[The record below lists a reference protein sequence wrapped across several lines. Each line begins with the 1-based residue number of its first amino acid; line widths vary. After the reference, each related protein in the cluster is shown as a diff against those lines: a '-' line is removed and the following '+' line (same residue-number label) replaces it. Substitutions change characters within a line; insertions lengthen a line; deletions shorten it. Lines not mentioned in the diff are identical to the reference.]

1 MKRFI
6 ALSLLVTV
14 FINYSC
20 KKETPGYVDEGA
32 SFDAVLPVATVDSGD
47 SVLFDLSGNP
57 DVISFYSGEQGH
69 NYDFRDRTQL
79 SGGRLN
85 VKFQLRVQNVLPD
98 SIDVM
103 LSNDFTGIYDSAN
116 VANAHWK
123 NMNSFFVFPDSNA
136 ALSTFYPS
144 GPYDSVFAD
153 ITDSI
158 IPATPCY
165 FAFRYKNLDPS
176 SIIWSVGKLGMYNIF
191 TSGEAN
197 ATVIDSNQITS
208 GSFAGVA
215 LGDSVMRWSTSSTY
229 LKMFNSSFAPLD
241 GEQWYISRPL
251 NPSAVT
257 PDVPVAIKNITQNPL
272 TSYRYAYSKPGTYKA
287 VFVAKYVRLNYEK
300 TIVKEFTVVVQ

>member
-6 ALSLLVTV
+6 SLSLVITMV
-14 FINYSC
+14 FNYGC
-20 KKETPGYVDEGA
+20 KKDVPGNIDEGA
-32 SFDAVLPVATVDSGD
+32 SFDAVLPVAVVDSGD

-57 DVISFYSGEQGH
+57 DVISFYSGELGH
-69 NYDFRDRTQL
+69 NYDFRDRTEL

-103 LSNDFTGIYDSAN
+103 LSNDFTGIYDSTH

-123 NMNSFFVFPDSNA
+123 NMNSFFVFPDSTA

-144 GPYDSVFAD
+144 GIDNATFAD

-158 IPATPCY
+158 IPGVPCY
-165 FAFRYKNLDPS
+165 FAFRYKNMVPS
-176 SIIWSVGKLGMYNIF
+176 GIIWSVGKLGMYNVF

-197 ATVIDSNQITS
+197 AAVIDSNQITS
-208 GSFAGVA
+208 GSFAAVA
-215 LGDSVMRWSTSSTY
+215 LGDSVARWSTSSTY
-229 LKMFNSSFAPLD
+229 LKMFNSSLAPVD